1 MQLLLVFLNGMA
13 RRKKAVAGLI
23 NELAAQLNLAKDPNI
38 LVFLPLGGLG
48 PIDIVTLNMTTGE
61 YTAYDVKTKN
71 FRKQDYQAKDGYK
84 RKTKGSLINRQTTLE
99 QKKLKVKII
108 YATIS

>member
-1 MQLLLVFLNGMA
+1 MA
-13 RRKKAVAGLI
+13 RRKTAVKGLI
-23 NELAAQLNLAKDPNI
+23 NELAAQINLAKDPNT

-71 FRKQDYQAKDGYK
+71 YRKQDYKAKDGYK
-84 RKTKGSLINRQTTLE
+84 RNSTGSLINRNATKE

-108 YATIS
+108 YAAL

>member
-1 MQLLLVFLNGMA
+1 MASLNGMA
-13 RRKKAVAGLI
+13 RHKKSVVGLV
-23 NELAAQLNLAKDPNI
+23 NELATQLDFAKDPNI
-38 LVFLPLGGLG
+38 LVFTPLGGLG
-48 PIDIVTLNMTTGE
+48 PIDIVTLNMTTGK

-84 RKTKGSLINRQTTLE
+84 RKTKGSLINRQRTLE

>member
-1 MQLLLVFLNGMA
+1 MA

-23 NELAAQLNLAKDPNI
+23 NELAAQLDFAKDPNI
-38 LVFLPLGGLG
+38 LVFTPLGGLG
-48 PIDIVTLNMTTGE
+48 PVDIVTLNMTTGE

-71 FRKQDYQAKDGYK
+71 FRKKDYVPKDGYK
-84 RKTKGSLINRQTTLE
+84 RSGKGRLINRHPTKE

-108 YATIS
+108 YATI

>member
-13 RRKKAVAGLI
+13 RRKKAVTGLV
-23 NELAAQLNLAKDPNI
+23 NELAAQLDLAKDPNI

-61 YTAYDVKTKN
+61 YTAYDVKSKN
-71 FRKQDYQAKDGYK
+71 YRKKNSTPKDGYK
-84 RKTKGSLINRQTTLE
+84 RNTKGSLINRQTTIE
-99 QKKLKVKII
+99 QKKLKVKIL
-108 YATIS
+108 YATI

>member
-13 RRKKAVAGLI
+13 RRKKAVTGLV
-23 NELAAQLNLAKDPNI
+23 NELAAQLDFAKDPNI

-61 YTAYDVKTKN
+61 YTAYDVKSKN
-71 FRKQDYQAKDGYK
+71 YRKKNSTPKDGYK
-84 RKTKGSLINRQTTLE
+84 RNTKGSLINRQTTIE
-99 QKKLKVKII
+99 QKKLKVKIL
-108 YATIS
+108 YATI